1 MAYQESIQRK
11 IRFSIVSFTAVV
23 SVFLISLLVIYAWVI
38 EDNIFNR
45 LVSEEAGFIKQQYQ
59 LTGEVT
65 SPRIPFM
72 TMYGDWSELPESVQ
86 ILRQQS
92 PTRIEFPLNDGG
104 AIHVTDI
111 QLGNATYLLAAN
123 VSSYEISKDYLP
135 KLLPW
140 IALILL
146 GTIFSAFTLA
156 RYLARQVVQP
166 LQHIASRVVSQQSD
180 QPLQFTQ
187 SFANDEIGYLAQ
199 TISSSFNRLQE
210 ALQREA
216 DFSRDISHELRTPV
230 AVLKLVAGR
239 LNSQA
244 PLDEASISRVKSAIF
259 EVEQSLVVLLA
270 LSREESVETQTLS
283 LLQEVEHCVINHFS
297 LSSRD
302 DVELNIAIAPTYR
315 ISCNRNLLHIL
326 LNNLLDNVVNHASK
340 VALSI
345 SLVDDQLVFSNPVNA
360 VLSED
365 VLSPQVK
372 GQHSDGL
379 GQGLHLVKRICEKCG
394 WSVEVSAIH
403 GEFTLAIQFK

>member
-86 ILRQQS
+86 MLRQQS
-92 PTRIEFPLNDGG
+92 PSRIEFPLNDGG
-104 AIHVTDI
+104 AIHVTEI

-345 SLVDDQLVFSNPVNA
+345 SLVDDQLVFSNPVNT
-360 VLSED
+360 LPNED

-394 WSVEVSAIH
+394 WSVEVSAVH
-403 GEFTLAIQFK
+403 DEFTLAIQFK